1 MTLRA
6 GVFVVVALGCSV
18 ILPAAQVPSVIEGVS
33 IKADNFERLT
43 DELFRATGNVEVS
56 GKGFHVRADSVE
68 LARLRSAGR
77 ARVEFGAQG
86 NVVLTLGSERLVLE
100 SLHFSPNAGTGI
112 FQLPRGKR

>member
-6 GVFVVVALGCSV
+6 GVFVVVALGCSGMA
-18 ILPAAQVPSVIEGVS
+18 PAAQVSSVIEGVS
-33 IKADNFERLT
+33 LKADNLERLS

-56 GKGFHVRADSVE
+56 GNGFRVRADSVD
-68 LARLRSAGR
+68 LARLRDAGGS
-77 ARVEFGAQG
+77 RVEFGAQG

-100 SLHFSPNAGTGI
+100 SLHFNPNAGTGF